1 MNMCF
6 DGLSKKW
13 LIINPAEEYHPRSV
27 KIASFL
33 RGLSLSDYLKVLTG
47 IAVMLVLYP
56 MISHPLP
63 KYVVTGDVAVH
74 YGYAFLIS
82 KNIENVGATLYPKL
96 FHILTA
102 FISNLF
108 GLSIGTSMY
117 VLVFISAVLNPVIT
131 YRLSLLLTG
140 HREISLLSS
149 FFSVITMIYTSGN
162 FGIAMPIPQSVALTL
177 LPIVLYLFISKRP
190 VLAGVTLA
198 LYMCLHS
205 SWPLVFYFIGLYT
218 LLEFAEKKDKWVF
231 VPAGISMILPFL
243 IYVPYSLYVRSHTIY
258 IAPLFPKAMFSYV
271 SFFSFLWLIAPPG
284 VLLFALYSVWKI
296 LKKKEDYTLGYKF
309 VAMSFLSVLLSTQ
322 TFFIGVGSPLAGL
335 LSPDGV
341 PLTSERFLTF
351 GLFSIAILF
360 AYAVNRIAKGRKTYV
375 VAICLTAMALSITGY
390 WSSYDGKITKFSD
403 SGLGVMDAL
412 KQTGKYNR
420 YVLYNPLYPDFSATR
435 AIMMAGDIPLQSD
448 DSFSVL
454 SKFMTLNA
462 LQIDVSYVLKN
473 RDDEEMNEFSAKHA
487 SSLKEIYS
495 NDEYVLYE
503 ITEKLPASNKTLR
516 DYADL
521 YVWYYNKYTLETH
534 TTDLFDNPFTIRIRS
549 RETNETVCFG
559 VNESVSVI
567 SCEARQDFEVEGN
580 NIAYEYLFLPK
591 YGIKPFM
598 TKFLWFYNHGSLTVT
613 PDKDLDLTLSVPN
626 KIRRPLEYKMLLY
639 DAGIYVDIKADE
651 KEARAKLTAA
661 PIGSG
666 YNKIS
671 LGFFAKTLEWTE
683 LSRSYSYPNAIFGL
697 FYAGVSEA
705 YQQIFP
711 RNDA

>member
-1 MNMCF
+1 MKEA
-6 DGLSKKW
+6 G
-13 LIINPAEEYHPRSV
+13 
-27 KIASFL
+27 KIKFCK
-33 RGLSLSDYLKVLTG
+33 DPDTETYLKILTA
-47 IAVMLVLYP
+47 ISLLLVLYP
-56 MISHPLP
+56 LLTHPLTE
-63 KYVVTGDVAVH
+63 YVVVGDVASH
-74 YGYAFLIS
+74 YGFVFLIT
-82 KNIENVGATLYPKL
+82 KGMENVGATLYPKM
-96 FHILTA
+96 FHIIVA
-102 FISNLF
+102 MIS
-108 GLSIGTSMY
+108 GISGSSIGTAMY
-117 VLVFISAVLNPVIT
+117 ALTIAAATAMPFVT
-131 YRLSLLLTG
+131 YRLALLLTKNQ
-140 HREISLLSS
+140 EISLLSS
-149 FFSVITMIYTSGN
+149 LFSLITMIYTSSN
-162 FGIAMPIPQSVALTL
+162 VGIGLPIPQTVALSL
-177 LPIVLYLFISKRP
+177 ISLILYLYISKKAAAAGIVLGF
-190 VLAGVTLA
+190 
-198 LYMCLHS
+198 YMCLHS
-205 SWPLVFYFIGLYT
+205 SWPLVFYFIGLYA
-218 LLEFAEKKDKWVF
+218 LLEFAEKKNKRVF
-231 VPAGISMILPFL
+231 VPAGIAMILPFL
-243 IYVPYSLYVRSHTIY
+243 IYVPYSLYVRSHIIY

-284 VLLFALYSVWKI
+284 LLLLALYSAWKI

-309 VAMSFLSVLLSTQ
+309 TAISFLSVLLSTQ
-322 TFFIGVGSPLAGL
+322 TFFIGVGSPFAGL
-335 LSPDGV
+335 LSPEGV

-351 GLFSIAILF
+351 GLFSIAVLS
-360 AYAVNRIAKGRKTYV
+360 AYAVYKITRGNKTYV
-375 VAICLTAMALSITGY
+375 VAICLIAMALSIPGY
-390 WSSYDGKITKFSD
+390 WSSYEANITKLSD

-435 AIMMAGDIPLQSD
+435 AIFMAGDIPLQSE

-626 KIRRPLEYKMLLY
+626 KIRRPLEYKVLLY

-671 LGFFAKTLEWTE
+671 LGFFAKTLEWIE